1 MATTSATHVPS
12 PRATGAAQLWA
23 VFDCDGRTFGFPLE
37 RVREIV
43 LPGPITRLPGCG
55 PEVAGLIG
63 LRGRIVTVFDVGA
76 RLGLR
81 PAAAQGDH
89 RLLLLE
95 CGEQLVAGA
104 VERVAAI
111 QEVPVRPLGRLR
123 AVLKGI
129 DVERE
134 AVLGVGKVDGE
145 PFVALDSDRLLGSL
159 LL

>member
-1 MATTSATHVPS
+1 MATTSATLAS
-12 PRATGAAQLWA
+12 LARATGAAQLWA
-23 VFDCDGRTFGFPLE
+23 VFSCDGRAFGFPLD

-63 LRGRIVTVFDVGA
+63 LRGRIVTVFDIGA

-81 PAAAQGDH
+81 PSAARGDH
-89 RLLLLE
+89 RLLLLD
-95 CGEQLVAGA
+95 CGERLVAGA

-111 QEVPVRPLGRLR
+111 QEVAVRPLGRLR

-134 AVLGVGKVDGE
+134 AVVGVGKVAGE
-145 PFVALDSDRLLGSL
+145 PFIALDSDRLLGSL